1 MRKRMAHQKWKEYIF
16 NVLCNIS
23 KGTSS
28 LDKGVTNCGE
38 NQFVTISVERV
49 CNDDIN

>member
-23 KGTSS
+23 KGTYF